1 MTDIRITKVIGFTPE
16 NLELA
21 IGLNRSVIVKLKG
34 ASVDLG
40 LAPGVGLMMEL
51 TPTEARRLAAAL
63 VRTADKAEDGLPR
76 A

>member
-1 MTDIRITKVIGFTPE
+1 MTDIPITKVIGFTPE

-21 IGLNRSVIVKLKG
+21 IGINRAVLVKLKG
-34 ASVDLG
+34 ATALG
-40 LAPGVGLMMEL
+40 LAPGVGLMMEM
-51 TPTEARRLAAAL
+51 TPTEARQLAAAL